1 MRDEAERSLELLV
14 ALTPEPG
21 ADAEEVER
29 STRRLRAEL
38 RELDVDDVAAVSDGT
53 VPPGA
58 KGIDPASLSQLLV
71 SMTGAGGVVATV
83 VAAVRDWLGR
93 RRSSGKVTLTIDG
106 DTLELSSATAGERS
120 ELVDAFVRR
129 HSAV

>member
-29 STRRLRAEL
+29 ATRRLRAEL
-38 RELDVDDVAAVSDGT
+38 RELDVDDVAAVSDDT

-93 RRSSGKVTLTIDG
+93 RRDTGKVTLTIDG